1 MLNNLTWP
9 ALLAGLL
16 VAPAV
21 AQVVVPEQRQAT
33 DIRLRY
39 ASFDPLV
46 APPKVPVLLRST
58 NEQGLWIVQF
68 HATPTQADRNA
79 MQQLGGQ
86 LIGYLPDNAYVV
98 RMTAGLA
105 VMTALGTVQFQNLV
119 ADVPAFSMD
128 PDVQQQIVDSATDA
142 AVEVFTRFYLYAAG
156 LAALALIPAWL
167 MTRSSKSQTSS

>member
-1 MLNNLTWP
+1 MALRGVQGDQRGAAS
-9 ALLAGLL
+9 ALLSVSRMVG
-16 VAPAV
+16 
-21 AQVVVPEQRQAT
+21 
-33 DIRLRY
+33 
-39 ASFDPLV
+39 
-46 APPKVPVLLRST
+46 
-58 NEQGLWIVQF
+58 
-68 HATPTQADRNA
+68 
-79 MQQLGGQ
+79 
-86 LIGYLPDNAYVV
+86 
-98 RMTAGLA
+98 MTAGLA